1 MIARYRYLF
10 AMMGAM
16 ATYSGMVYNEFFAIK
31 MNLFGSCYKMNER
44 QIMNKGCKP

>member
-16 ATYSGMVYNEFFAIK
+16 ATYAGMVYNEFFAIK
-31 MNLFGSCYKMNER
+31 MNLFGSCYKFNDR
-44 QIMNKGCKP
+44 QKMAKECNP